1 MYIILRVM
9 ETILHHRYKSKSLL
23 CHVVGEFIVS
33 FVNGI
38 IYITKKMGQKKI
50 KKRKKKRKILKTAL
64 EKKNMNK
71 IFSFC
76 PRKSLKG
83 ISTNKIFHN

>member
-50 KKRKKKRKILKTAL
+50 KKKKEKEKDIKDCIRKKKYEQNILILSK
-64 EKKNMNK
+64 EIIERNFN
-71 IFSFC
+71 
-76 PRKSLKG
+76 
-83 ISTNKIFHN
+83 